1 MNKRRRLESK
11 RKGQG
16 KREKFKKVTEKNEWQ
31 KEMERNRGK
40 LGKRKEGRKREG
52 REEKTVEGGQEE
64 NK

>member
-1 MNKRRRLESK
+1 
-11 RKGQG
+11 
-16 KREKFKKVTEKNEWQ
+16 
-31 KEMERNRGK
+31 MERNGGK